1 MSQTSTQSGK
11 SHKEHVSKIPNV
23 DIPSHL
29 GMSKRQQNHFWLN
42 RSSDIKSICFYNIF
56 LHLKSPPFPMRL
68 LKDNHMTQPAIGHA
82 DEVPKII
89 EVIVYTH
96 VSVFFAVVVITL
108 TAYP

>member
-1 MSQTSTQSGK
+1 M
-11 SHKEHVSKIPNV
+11 SKIPNV

-29 GMSKRQQNHFWLN
+29 GMSKRQPNRFRLN